1 MNGHNMLKKTFWI
14 ALLVGALSAP
24 LWASDEWVVIPN
36 VHTWGGELDIGWRP
50 ITLLHGRQT
59 TFWFGGAGIL
69 QFWSYFHD
77 PVTGQAVLSPNST
90 DASVT
95 QVLGQWFAGAS
106 QGLVAHFA
114 EKGYNGQPWDSPD
127 LIELY
132 GLYRGTV
139 WGTLASG
146 SYLANSSQ
154 LDKNGYVQ
162 TAFLGG
168 VDLNLLT
175 KTNNHNLKQ
184 GFLAEAA
191 WATAPRGIQ
200 SVDVDYN
207 RFTGTLKGF
216 LPLYDSDPLSKDNKF
231 SVEGGVAMAWDHLW
245 GNHIPSEE
253 LQLIGGQALGGF
265 TGWVQGIGGQ
275 VRGPDP
281 GTFDGTDK
289 VVGNLELR
297 FNLPG
302 IEMPIFAQD
311 YFGLP
316 TKGFFEGQVIPGFI
330 TFYDYGSWNGLSG
343 YTEGYVNSEGVGV
356 FCKFWELGTAAVYV
370 ERWQAYWGNI
380 SQNGIGTPF
389 ESQSFAY
396 TLSLGLQF

>member
-1 MNGHNMLKKTFWI
+1 MKKI
-14 ALLVGALSAP
+14 LLLAAFFAGVLGAP
-24 LWASDEWVVIPN
+24 LWGASKWEVIPS
-36 VHTWGGELDIGWRP
+36 VHTWGGELDVGWRP
-50 ITLLHGRQT
+50 VSLIPGRQT
-59 TFWFGGAGIL
+59 TFWVGGAGIL

-95 QVLGQWFAGAS
+95 QLLGQWFAGAT

-114 EKGYNGQPWDSPD
+114 DKGYGGQPWATPD

-154 LDKNGYVQ
+154 PDKNGYVQ

-168 VDLNLLT
+168 VDLNMLT
-175 KTNNHNLKQ
+175 KTNTHNLRQ
-184 GFLAEAA
+184 GFMAEAA

-216 LPLYDSDPLSKDNKF
+216 FPLYDSDPLRKNNQF
-231 SVEGGVAMAWDHLW
+231 SVEGGLALAWDHLW
-245 GNHIPSEE
+245 GHQIPSEE
-253 LQLIGGQALGGF
+253 LQLIGGRALGGF
-265 TGWVQGIGGQ
+265 TGWVQGVGGQ
-275 VRGPDP
+275 VRGPNP

-289 VVGNLELR
+289 FIGNVELR

-302 IEMPIFAQD
+302 FDLPWFAQD

-316 TKGFFEGQVIPGFI
+316 TKSLFEGQVIPGFI
-330 TFYDYGSWNGLSG
+330 TFYDYGYWNGLSG
-343 YTEGYVNSEGVGV
+343 YTDGYVNSEGLGV
-356 FCKFWELGTAAVYV
+356 FCKFWDLGTVAAYV

-380 SQNGIGTPF
+380 GQNGIGTPF